1 MAWFIACLAV
11 VVLGFAA
18 VAASGS
24 FGQFGPFTVDR
35 APLVLPEEPLTAED
49 VDAIRFQ
56 VVPRGYAMDQVDRFM
71 EYLREQL
78 RETASVGAES
88 GIIEGNEPT
97 DRRNH
102 DGSDETSYR

>member
-24 FGQFGPFTVDR
+24 FGQFGTFATDR
-35 APLVLPEEPLTAED
+35 VPLVLPEELLTAED
-49 VDAIRFQ
+49 LDAVRFQ
-56 VVPRGYAMDQVDRFM
+56 VVPRGYAMDQVDQFM
-71 EYLREQL
+71 AYVREQL
-78 RETASVGAES
+78 SPES
-88 GIIEGNEPT
+88 GIIEGNEST
-97 DRRNH
+97 DRRND

>member
-24 FGQFGPFTVDR
+24 FGQFGPFSIDR
-35 APLVLPEEPLTAED
+35 APLVLPAGPPDIED
-49 VDAIRFQ
+49 LDELRFE
-56 VVPRGYAMDQVDRFM
+56 VVPRGYAMEQVDQFIA
-71 EYLREQL
+71 YLREQL
-78 RETASVGAES
+78 DPES
-88 GIIEGNEPT
+88 GIIEENEFS

>member
-24 FGQFGPFTVDR
+24 FGQLGPFTVDR
-35 APLVLPEEPLTAED
+35 TLLVLPPGPMTQED
-49 VDAIRFQ
+49 LENLHFQ
-56 VVPRGYAMDQVDRFM
+56 VVPRGYDMDEVDQFIDH
-71 EYLREQL
+71 LQAQL
-78 RETASVGAES
+78 PETVSLGEES
-88 GIIEGNEPT
+88 GIIEGNESI

-102 DGSDETSYR
+102 DGSDETSYG

>member
-24 FGQFGPFTVDR
+24 FGQFGPFTIDR
-35 APLVLPEEPLTAED
+35 TPLVLPEGQLTAED
-49 VDAIRFQ
+49 LDSVHFQ
-56 VVPRGYAMDQVDRFM
+56 VVPRGYAMDQVDQFM
-71 EYLREQL
+71 AYMREQL
-78 RETASVGAES
+78 SPES
-88 GIIEGNEPT
+88 GIIEKNEFT
-97 DRRNH
+97 DRRND

>member
-11 VVLGFAA
+11 LVLGFAA
-18 VAASGS
+18 VATSGA
-24 FGQFGPFTVDR
+24 FGQFGPFSIDR
-35 APLVLPEEPLTAED
+35 VPLALPAEPITAQDLRE
-49 VDAIRFQ
+49 VRFQ
-56 VVPRGYAMDQVDRFM
+56 VVPRGYAMEQVDQLM
-71 EYLREQL
+71 EYLGEQL
-78 RETASVGAES
+78 SIKS

>member
-24 FGQFGPFTVDR
+24 FGQFGPFTIDR
-35 APLVLPEEPLTAED
+35 APLVLPTEPLTAED
-49 VDAIRFQ
+49 LDEIRFQ
-56 VVPRGYAMDQVDRFM
+56 VVPRGYAMDQVDQFM
-71 EYLREQL
+71 EYLHEQL
-78 RETASVGAES
+78 PETVPVSPES
-88 GIIEGNEPT
+88 GIIEENESA

>member
-24 FGQFGPFTVDR
+24 FGQFGPFTIAR
-35 APLVLPEEPLTAED
+35 TPLVLPAGPPTAED
-49 VDAIRFQ
+49 VEAVRFQ
-56 VVPRGYAMDQVDRFM
+56 VVPRGYAMEQVDQFM
-71 EYLREQL
+71 AYMREQL
-78 RETASVGAES
+78 GTES
-88 GIIEGNEPT
+88 GIIEPNEFT
-97 DRRNH
+97 DRRND